1 MRSKNDRQQREA
13 GQQIQ
18 GVCPGFETLA
28 TSRNY
33 WRLERSCMGRRT
45 SRTGSDMREL
55 SSETILGQTRTHPLG
70 VSRCPGCPLFPSG
83 TLSAPK
89 RGGSKKSADNPMD
102 HDIEGRLK
110 NLKRAPR
117 CGAMTRAG
125 GICRRPA
132 LSGRRRC
139 RLHGGLSPGAP
150 RGMKN
155 GNYRNGHWTA
165 EAMEERSWLRALV

>member
-1 MRSKNDRQQREA
+1 
-13 GQQIQ
+13 
-18 GVCPGFETLA
+18 
-28 TSRNY
+28 
-33 WRLERSCMGRRT
+33 
-45 SRTGSDMREL
+45 MREL
-55 SSETILGQTRTHPLG
+55 SSETILGQTRTHPLRG
-70 VSRCPGCPLFPSG
+70 VPLSG
-83 TLSAPK
+83 MSTIPIRDAVGAK
-89 RGGSKKSADNPMD
+89 EGGSKKSADNPMD

-125 GICRRPA
+125 GICQRPP

>member
-1 MRSKNDRQQREA
+1 
-13 GQQIQ
+13 
-18 GVCPGFETLA
+18 
-28 TSRNY
+28 
-33 WRLERSCMGRRT
+33 
-45 SRTGSDMREL
+45 MREL
-55 SSETILGQTRTHPLG
+55 SGETKLGQTRTHPLG
-70 VSRCPGCPLFPSG
+70 VSCCPDVR
-83 TLSAPK
+83 LSRLVTTAP
-89 RGGSKKSADNPMD
+89 RGVWHPPGGQEKIAGNPMD
-102 HDIEGRLK
+102 QDLEIRFK
-110 NLKRAPR
+110 NLKGAPR